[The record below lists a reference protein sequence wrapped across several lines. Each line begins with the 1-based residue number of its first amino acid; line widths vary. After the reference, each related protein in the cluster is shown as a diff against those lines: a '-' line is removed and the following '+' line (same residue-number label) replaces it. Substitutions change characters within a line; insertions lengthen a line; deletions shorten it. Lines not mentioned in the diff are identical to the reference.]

1 MPANGKGDRALA
13 ELAKLFKQRENG
25 VALGV
30 ITGTVIADPPD
41 IEIKIFG
48 NIILRKDDLVFG
60 SLVMAEEK
68 RNFEIVAGTKDGAGA
83 SEGADEL
90 SKITLDTD
98 DGTFSGTT
106 NKAGTGISVASVITC
121 VPSPPSATAVNTVT
135 DPTHDHTLKEWSIAN
150 NKFTGKG
157 TIKFKNTLKKNDEV
171 IILPA
176 ADGGKWFVLDWARR
190 L

>member
-1 MPANGKGDRALA
+1 MA
-13 ELAKLFKQRENG
+13 ELAKLFKARENAP
-25 VALGV
+25 ALGV
-30 ITGTVIADPPD
+30 ITGTVVANPPD

-48 NIILRKDDLVFG
+48 NVILRKDDLVFG

-68 RNFEIVAGTKDGAGA
+68 RNFEIVEGSKDGAGA
-83 SEGADEL
+83 SEGADEF
-90 SKITLDTD
+90 SKINIDTD
-98 DGTFSGTT
+98 DGTFSGVT
-106 NKAGTGISVASVITC
+106 KDAVTGIT
-121 VPSPPSATAVNTVT
+121 ATTTATVGLGPVGTVT
-135 DPTHDHTLKEWSIAN
+135 IIEPGPGVGHHHDINDWSISG

-157 TIKFKNTLKKNDEV
+157 TIVFKNTLKKNDEV

>member
-1 MPANGKGDRALA
+1 MA
-13 ELAKLFKQRENG
+13 ELAKLFKARENAP
-25 VALGV
+25 ALGV
-30 ITGTVIADPPD
+30 ITGTVVADPPN

-68 RNFEIVAGTKDGAGA
+68 RNFEIIEGSKDGAGA
-83 SEGADEL
+83 SEGADEF
-90 SKITLDTD
+90 SKINIDTD

-106 NKAGTGISVASVITC
+106 NKSGADITFNGETTPALEYLPGTA
-121 VPSPPSATAVNTVT
+121 SPPSATTQTPFVVS

-157 TIKFKNTLKKNDEV
+157 TVVFKNTLKKNDEV

>member
-13 ELAKLFKQRENG
+13 ELAKLFKARENAP
-25 VALGV
+25 ALGV
-30 ITGTVIADPPD
+30 ITGTVVANPPD

-60 SLVMAEEK
+60 SLVMAQEK
-68 RNFEIVAGTKDGAGA
+68 RNFEIVEGTKDGAGA
-83 SEGADEL
+83 SEGKDEL

-106 NKAGTGISVASVITC
+106 NTGTTGVTHAAC
-121 VPSPPSATAVNTVT
+121 TAIGANPVLVDTV
-135 DPTHDHTLKEWSIAN
+135 HDHTLKEWSIAN